1 VKIRRKENRMPEYIE
16 GGAQVLDLATAV
28 KDGILGG
35 PTTLLP
41 FPSNK
46 DSTPGK
52 PPATN
57 QPDLKRMMEEL
68 EASGDELEDIPS
80 VFICP
85 ISLEPMVDP
94 VTLCTGQ
101 TYEWAHIHRW
111 LAMGRRTC
119 PTTMQELWD
128 DVVTPNSTLSCL
140 IQTWFS
146 QRYIRFK
153 KRSEDVDGRASDL
166 VSAIRSRK
174 IKGQARVNALKE
186 IKRIITLHPSVKR
199 SVASTGG
206 TTFLAS
212 LLGPFTSHAV
222 GSEVIALLVQLQLD
236 RESRSILMQPG
247 KISLITDMLNEGT
260 IETKMS
266 CARLIQTLMED
277 ESGFRSEIVSSPS
290 LLVGLLRLIK
300 DIRHLNGVFAG
311 LTLLKSI
318 CTKRPETKE
327 SLVGLGVVPNL
338 VDLLSANSN
347 LSQPNLLEHALQILH
362 EVSST
367 MEGRVAIKECKNA
380 VQNLVWVI
388 MSVSEECTRYSM
400 NVLWAVCEM
409 APECAG
415 SAVEAGLAAKLLLV
429 IQSGCS
435 PEAKQRSAEL
445 LKLCSLNYTTTLFIS
460 KCKLTR
466 TIQ

>member
-1 VKIRRKENRMPEYIE
+1 MPEYIE

-41 FPSNK
+41 FSSHK
-46 DSTPGK
+46 DSANGK

-57 QPDLKRMMEEL
+57 QPDLKRIMEEL

-101 TYEWAHIHRW
+101 TYEWTHIQRW

-128 DVVTPNSTLSCL
+128 DLVTPNTTLSCL

-146 QRYIRFK
+146 QRYVRFK
-153 KRSEDVDGRASDL
+153 KRAEDVDGRASDL
-166 VSAIRSRK
+166 VSALRSRQ
-174 IKGQARVNALKE
+174 IKGQARVHALKE
-186 IKRIITLHPSVKR
+186 IKKIIGLHPSVKR
-199 SVASTGG
+199 SVASSGG

-222 GSEVIALLVQLQLD
+222 GSEVVALLVQLHLD
-236 RESRSILMQPG
+236 QESRSILMQPG

-260 IETKMS
+260 VETKVS
-266 CARLIQTLMED
+266 CAGLIQTLMED
-277 ESGFRSEIVSSPS
+277 DSGFRSEIVSSPS
-290 LLVGLLRLIK
+290 LLVGVLRLIK
-300 DIRHLNGVFAG
+300 DKRHLNGVFSG
-311 LTLLKSI
+311 LTLLKTI
-318 CTKRPETKE
+318 CTKRHETKGL
-327 SLVGLGVVPNL
+327 LVGLGVVPNL
-338 VDLLSANSN
+338 VDLVSANSN
-347 LSQPNLLEHALQILH
+347 FSSQPNLLEHALQILH
-362 EVSST
+362 EISST
-367 MEGRVAIKECKNA
+367 LDGRVAIKECKNA
-380 VQNLVWVI
+380 VRNLVWVI
-388 MSVSEECTRYSM
+388 MSVSEACTRCSM

-415 SAVEAGLAAKLLLV
+415 SAVEAGLAAKLLLAM
-429 IQSGCS
+429 QSGCC
-435 PEAKQRSAEL
+435 PEVKQRSAEL